1 MNKIALTI
9 AAVATLGLAACGGA
23 ETDAANDVNA
33 VSELDATANEALVD
47 VNAADAVNAADVALD
62 NAGAAVENAGEA
74 VANAGEAAAT
84 NAQ

>member
-62 NAGAAVENAGEA
+62 NAAVDANATDAAAVD
-74 VANAGEAAAT
+74 ANAT

>member
-23 ETDAANDVNA
+23 DNEAANDANA
-33 VSELDATANEALVD
+33 VTELDAAANEAVVD

-62 NAGAAVENAGEA
+62 ANAVVDANATDA
-74 VANAGEAAAT
+74 VANEAAAT